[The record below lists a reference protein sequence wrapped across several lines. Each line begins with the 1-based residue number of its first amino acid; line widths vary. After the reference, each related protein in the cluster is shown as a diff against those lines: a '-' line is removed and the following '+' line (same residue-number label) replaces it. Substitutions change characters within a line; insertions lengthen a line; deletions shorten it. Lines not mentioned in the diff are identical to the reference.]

1 MDAIQKVQKA
11 RARDREVI
19 RKHGAQRILQKG
31 QMSFL
36 KFLVN
41 RETDNLKP
49 GRGKLRETLNSFE
62 YIKKSLFAAIP
73 AQASDR
79 EITLAALID
88 EFRRMTDTMDI
99 FLTVIGIEPEVSS
112 SVR

>member
-11 RARDREVI
+11 RAHDREVMS
-19 RKHGAQRILQKG
+19 KHEAQSILQKG

-36 KFLVN
+36 KFLAN
-41 RETDNLKP
+41 RETNNLKP
-49 GRGKLRETLNSFE
+49 GRKKLRETLNSLND
-62 YIKKSLFAAIP
+62 INKSLFAAIP

-112 SVR
+112 SAR